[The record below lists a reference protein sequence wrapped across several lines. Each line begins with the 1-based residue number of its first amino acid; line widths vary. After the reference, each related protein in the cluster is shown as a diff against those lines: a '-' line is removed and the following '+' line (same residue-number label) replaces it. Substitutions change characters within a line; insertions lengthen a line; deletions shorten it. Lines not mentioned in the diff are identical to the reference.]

1 MSGTVR
7 YLVLCGGGS
16 RGAIEVGFLKA
27 LWEAGIAFD
36 GIVGSSV
43 GALNGAFVAAG
54 GHPDE
59 LAAIWR
65 SLRFRDVFRFNLR
78 MLRRGLRETAVFTP
92 GRRLRRLLEEVGAGR
107 FEQLGI
113 PFTVVATDL
122 ATGDAV
128 PLDRGPLAPA
138 LNASIAIPGLFPP
151 VELDG
156 RWLVDGSLS
165 ADLPIA
171 EAVRRGATEV
181 WAMRCACCASP
192 RYRFD
197 SLTAVIAQTFGIA
210 VDRTRPQHEQA
221 PSHVQTRV
229 WSADAAVQVTS
240 LDFSQTAALIAAGY
254 QETRRRLAT
263 EGRLAA
269 EAASAP

>member
-16 RGAIEVGFLKA
+16 RGAIEVGFLQA

-59 LAAIWR
+59 LATIWR
-65 SLRFRDVFRFNLR
+65 SLRFRNVFRFNLR

-92 GRRLRRLLEEVGAGR
+92 GRRLRRLIAEVGARR

-138 LNASIAIPGLFPP
+138 LNASIALPGLFPP
-151 VELDG
+151 VELGG

-210 VDRTRPQHEQA
+210 VDRTRLQHEQA
-221 PSHVQTRV
+221 PSHVHTHI
-229 WSADAAVQVTS
+229 WSADAAVEVTS

-263 EGRLAA
+263 TGWTAA
-269 EAASAP
+269 DAASAP